1 MKKSL
6 CMFLVSVVLLGCVVL
21 IGSGFNPRTD
31 VYLAEYSISDDGAQ
45 ITMQVGVASS
55 MGYTRGFRSEQGGF
69 QEYLTFYSAFG
80 GLNSKLGAK
89 NTFVLDIDAVNCD
102 EIYFYHGNGGYQLV
116 LQKDSLTQQWIRPQ

>member
-55 MGYTRGFRSEQGGF
+55 TGYTRGFRSEQGGF

>member
-21 IGSGFNPRTD
+21 IGSGFKPRTD

-116 LQKDSLTQQWIRPQ
+116 LQKDPLTQQWIRPQ